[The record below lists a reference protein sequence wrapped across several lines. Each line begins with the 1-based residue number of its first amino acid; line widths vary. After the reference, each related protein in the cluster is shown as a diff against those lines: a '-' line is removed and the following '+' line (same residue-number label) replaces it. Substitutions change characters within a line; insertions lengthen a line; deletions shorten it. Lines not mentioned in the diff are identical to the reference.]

1 MEIVFLLTGP
11 TDDGPMLDLMQRYE
25 LRLKHYHPYRRLELK
40 SIKKGSDDRAQLKTA
55 EAKAQLGALQP
66 GDYLVLLDEKGA
78 LYTSRSWSDQLQKWM
93 NTGPK
98 RLVFCVGGA
107 FGFDAS
113 IESRA
118 QALLSLSPMTLSHQ
132 LIRPVFLEQ
141 LYRGLS
147 LLKGEP
153 YHHD

>member
-11 TDDGPMLDLMQRYE
+11 TDQGPILELMERYE
-25 LRLKHYHPYRRLELK
+25 QRLKHYHAYRRIELR
-40 SIKKGSDDRAQLKTA
+40 SVKKASDDRAQLKGV
-55 EAKAQLGALQP
+55 EAKAQLAALQP
-66 GDYLVLLDEKGA
+66 SDYLVLLDEKGA
-78 LYTSRSWSDQLQKWM
+78 LYTSRTWSEQLQKWM

-113 IESRA
+113 VEARA
-118 QALLSLSPMTLSHQ
+118 QSLLSLSPMTLSHQ